1 MIEFKNVSVRYPGTA
16 EPALKKLNISIQKG
30 EFVCVLGK
38 SGAGKSTFIRCV
50 NGLQPITKGT
60 VKWNDK
66 SISEMSQ
73 KEILEVRRKTG
84 MIFQHYNL
92 IPRMSVVQN
101 VLTGLF
107 GYKKSYENLLG
118 LFKPAERQVA
128 IDTINQVELY
138 VEPTRRVENLSGGQ
152 KQRVAIAR
160 ALLQNPK
167 VFLGDEPVA
176 SLDPGTADRIFQL
189 LKETHEKRELV
200 TIINVHDVGLA
211 KKFATRIIALK
222 NGEVFF
228 DGVPEDFNE
237 TMYAQIYNHSNK
249 TPELVW
255 SFVNLP

>member
-1 MIEFKNVSVRYPGTA
+1 MIQFENVSVRYPGAA
-16 EPALKKLNISIQKG
+16 EPALKKLNISIQNG
-30 EFVCVLGK
+30 EFVCVLGQ
-38 SGAGKSTFIRCV
+38 SGAGKSTFIRCI
-50 NGLQPITKGT
+50 NGLQPITDGEIRWGYKPLSSMT
-60 VKWNDK
+60 
-66 SISEMSQ
+66 S
-73 KEILEVRRKTG
+73 KEKLEVRRKTG

-92 IPRMSVVQN
+92 IPRMSVIQN

-107 GYKKSYENLLG
+107 GYKKSYENLFG
-118 LFKPAERQVA
+118 LFKPAERQLA
-128 IDTINQVELY
+128 IDTINQVELF

-189 LKETHEKRELV
+189 LKETHDKRNLV

-222 NGEVFF
+222 NGALFF
-228 DGVPEDFNE
+228 DGVPDDFNHE
-237 TMYAQIYNHSNK
+237 MYTQLYNH
-249 TPELVW
+249 
-255 SFVNLP
+255 

>member
-1 MIEFKNVSVRYPGTA
+1 MIQFENVSVRYPGA
-16 EPALKKLNISIQKG
+16 GEPALKKLNISIQKG

-38 SGAGKSTFIRCV
+38 SGAGKSTFIRCI
-50 NGLQPITKGT
+50 NGLQPVTEGT
-60 VKWNDK
+60 VKWDK
-66 SISEMSQ
+66 ISLSAMSQ
-73 KEILEVRRKTG
+73 KEMLEIRRKTG

-118 LFKPAERQVA
+118 LFKPTERQVA
-128 IDTINQVELY
+128 IETINQVELY

-200 TIINVHDVGLA
+200 TVINVHDVGLA

-222 NGEVFF
+222 KGELFF
-228 DGVPEDFNE
+228 DGTPEEFNDS
-237 TMYAQIYNHSNK
+237 MYSQIYKH
-249 TPELVW
+249 
-255 SFVNLP
+255 